1 MEEFVKGD
9 VVVIPFPFS
18 DLSSIKLRPALIIVE
33 LPISDVMLCQIAS
46 KQKTDGFPIGIDKKD
61 FSSGGLDQL
70 SFVRPNRIFTDE
82 KSINKYRTG
91 SINIEKQK
99 EVRDKI
105 VSLLDQ
111 SI

>member
-33 LPISDVMLCQIAS
+33 LPNRDVMLCQITS
-46 KQKTDGFPIGIDKKD
+46 KQKTDGFSISSNKND
-61 FSSGGLDQL
+61 FILGGLNQL
-70 SFVRPNRIFTDE
+70 SFIRPNRIFTAE
-82 KSINKYRTG
+82 KSIIKYKAG
-91 SINIEKQK
+91 SIRFEKQQD
-99 EVRDKI
+99 VRNRI

-111 SI
+111 SL

>member
-33 LPISDVMLCQIAS
+33 LPNRDVILCHITS
-46 KQKTDGFPIGIDKKD
+46 KQKTDGFSISLEKND
-61 FSSGGLDQL
+61 FTSGGLDQL
-70 SFVRPNRIFTDE
+70 SFIRPNRIFTAE
-82 KSINKYRTG
+82 KSIIRYRAGT
-91 SINIEKQK
+91 IPAEKQK
-99 EVRDKI
+99 EVRNKI

-111 SI
+111 SL

>member
-18 DLSSIKLRPALIIVE
+18 DLSSIKLRPALVIVE
-33 LPISDVMLCQIAS
+33 LPNNDVMLCQITS
-46 KQKTDGFPIGIDKKD
+46 KQKTDGFSIRLDRKD
-61 FSSGGLDQL
+61 FASGSLDQL
-70 SFVRPNRIFTDE
+70 SFIRPNRIFTAE
-82 KSINKYRTG
+82 KSIIKYWVG
-91 SINIEKQK
+91 SISFGKQK

-111 SI
+111 AL

>member
-18 DLSSIKLRPALIIVE
+18 DLSSIKLRPALINVE
-33 LPISDVMLCQIAS
+33 LLDSDVMLCQITS
-46 KQKTDGFPIGIDKKD
+46 KQKTDGFSIGLDKKD
-61 FSSGGLDQL
+61 FASAGLDQL
-70 SFVRPNRIFTDE
+70 SFVRPNRIFTAE
-82 KSINKYRTG
+82 KSIIKYKTG
-91 SINIEKQK
+91 SIHVEKQK
-99 EVRDKI
+99 EVWDKI

>member
-18 DLSSIKLRPALIIVE
+18 DLSSIKLRPALVIVE
-33 LPISDVMLCQIAS
+33 LQNNDLMLCQITS
-46 KQKTDGFPIGIDKKD
+46 KQKVDGFSLSLDKND
-61 FSSGGLDQL
+61 FTVGGLDQL
-70 SFVRPNRIFTDE
+70 SFIRPNRIFTAE
-82 KSINKYRTG
+82 KSLIKYKAG
-91 SINIEKQK
+91 SIRPEKLK

-111 SI
+111 SL

>member
-33 LPISDVMLCQIAS
+33 LPNCDVMLCQIAS
-46 KQKTDGFPIGIDKKD
+46 KQETDGFPIGINKKD
-61 FSSGGLDQL
+61 FSSGGLDPL

-82 KSINKYRTG
+82 KSIIKYRTG